1 MSGGGSGLDLRPQAT
16 SGDAIARIR
25 STMSSFFAMVK
36 REIKSLTREK
46 TILLA
51 ILIQLFIASF
61 SSIIVTGLMSFYD
74 PATIGENSPVNLK
87 VGVVGHTS
95 SPITYF
101 LDHKKNIQVERYDIL
116 DDAELAFKSEKIDAI
131 MSIPLAEGGIVDMD
145 LFLPESDTESTIILM
160 ALNGP
165 LKDAEEYLRELNG
178 INMNFTDIEGKSHTS
193 YEFLYSIIIPLL
205 MFFPALIAGS
215 IVIDTVS
222 EELEHKT
229 LDTLWAAPVSLNNI
243 FSSKIFAA
251 IATALIQCVLW
262 IILLRLNTFD
272 VENFAN
278 VLCLSII
285 IASIISFGAAIIGL
299 YYKDRERAQFV
310 YSISLLLATG
320 ISYLFDPSPFN
331 LITRLATGSHF
342 VGLSEVAFYLIP
354 LAAIGSLF
362 FFTSKKLASAKA

>member
-1 MSGGGSGLDLRPQAT
+1 MNSFLVLIRRELR
-16 SGDAIARIR
+16 SIR
-25 STMSSFFAMVK
+25 K
-36 REIKSLTREK
+36 EK
-46 TILLA
+46 TIIFA
-51 ILIQLFIASF
+51 MLIQFFIAMF
-61 SSIIVTGLMSFYD
+61 SSIMLMGMMSFYD
-74 PATIGENSPVNLK
+74 PTTIGENSPVSLK
-87 VGVVGHTS
+87 VGVVGHTA

-101 LDHKKNIQVERYDIL
+101 LDQKKNIQVERYDIL
-116 DDAELAFKSEKIDAI
+116 DDAEQAFKSEKIDAI
-131 MSIPLAEGGIVDMD
+131 MSIPSSEGGIVDMD

-160 ALNGP
+160 ALNDP
-165 LKDAEEYLRELNG
+165 LKNAEEYLREQNG

-193 YEFLYSIIIPLL
+193 YEFLYAIIIPLL

-272 VENFAN
+272 VENFGN

-285 IASIISFGAAIIGL
+285 IAAIISFGAAIIGL

-320 ISYLFDPSPFN
+320 LSYLLDPSPFN
-331 LITRLATGSHF
+331 LITRLATGSQY
-342 VGLSEVAFYLIP
+342 VGFSEVAFYLIP
-354 LAAIGSLF
+354 LTAISIIF
-362 FFTSKKLASAKA
+362 FFTSKRLAAAKA

>member
-1 MSGGGSGLDLRPQAT
+1 VNSFWILMRRELR
-16 SGDAIARIR
+16 SIR
-25 STMSSFFAMVK
+25 K
-36 REIKSLTREK
+36 EK
-46 TILLA
+46 TIVFA
-51 ILIQLFIASF
+51 MLIQFFIAMF
-61 SSIIVTGLMSFYD
+61 SSIMLVGMMSFYD
-74 PATIGENSPVNLK
+74 PTTIGENSPVQLK
-87 VGVVGHTS
+87 VGVVGVVGHAS
-95 SPITYF
+95 SQIASIIDDP
-101 LDHKKNIQVERYDIL
+101 KNVQIESYSDI
-116 DDAELAFKSEKIDAI
+116 DDAEREFRAGKIDAI
-131 MSIPLAEGGIVDMD
+131 MSIPLPEAGILDMD

-160 ALNGP
+160 ALNEP
-165 LKDAEEYLRELNG
+165 LKNAEEYLREQNG
-178 INMNFTDIEGKSHTS
+178 IDMNFTDIEGKSHTS

-251 IATALIQCVLW
+251 ITTALIQCVLW
-262 IILLRLNTFD
+262 IILLRLNTFY

-354 LAAIGSLF
+354 LAAIGFLF
-362 FFTSKKLASAKA
+362 FFTSKKLASVKA